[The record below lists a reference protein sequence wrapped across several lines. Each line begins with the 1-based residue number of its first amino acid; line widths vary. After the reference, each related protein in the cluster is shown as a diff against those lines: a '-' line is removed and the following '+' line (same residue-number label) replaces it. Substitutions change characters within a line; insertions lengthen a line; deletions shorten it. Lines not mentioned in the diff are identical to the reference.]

1 MSTSTPRR
9 LAVVGSGVAGLT
21 AAYVAS
27 RPGNDVHVTVL
38 EADDRLGG
46 HADTHDVTDAAG
58 RALRIDSGFIVHNRR
73 TYPVLGRL
81 FDELGVPTQDSEMS
95 MSISDERT
103 GLEWAGALG
112 RRGLF
117 PSGAGNHRNPAYLR
131 MLAEVPRFHRA
142 ARRLLANGPGDLTT
156 LAAFLDHGGFSPYFR
171 RHFAEP
177 LVAAVW
183 SCDPDTALDYPA
195 AYLFAFLQHHGMLAV
210 FGSPTWR
217 TVTGGSGAYVARVA
231 DAIRASGGTI
241 RTGTPV
247 LSIEETGD
255 GVEVSTAAGRETY
268 DAVVVATH
276 PDQALGM
283 LSAPTLLQKE
293 VLDAIPYST
302 NTALLHTDARLM
314 PRARDAW
321 ASWNFRRPR
330 IAQEQVQVT
339 YDLTRLQR
347 LPTDTPYLVTLGG
360 EDVVDP
366 ATVLVRRDY
375 AHPRY
380 TPASVAAQARLPEI
394 DTDRLVFA
402 GAYHGWGFH
411 EDGARSGLHAAERLG
426 LAWED
431 AGAPAATSYATTL
444 VHRRR
449 EPVRNAFTL
458 RSHLSVVDLDRVA
471 PDGTVDGVPGRFEG
485 RDHFAG
491 DTASVREGLDRF
503 LAEHGLDAGLRG
515 GRALMAAQPRAF
527 GHCFNPISV
536 HWCWPPGRP
545 DGDPAATVVE
555 VHNTYGDRHAYL
567 LDGPATAD
575 GRVVVDKAMYVSPF
589 HGTDGHY
596 EVLAPPPDP
605 EDHRL
610 RIAVRL
616 VTEDGARFDAALD
629 GTPAAPPRL
638 PLAGLRG
645 AALIRAHGIALWA
658 RRVPVQPRRATVQ
671 TAQTPQTA
679 LAPIRTG
686 GFAARVAERLFRA
699 AIGRL
704 DVTVRL
710 EHADGRTE
718 ELGRGGPA
726 IVVHR
731 PDEMFARTGRDQLI
745 GFGEAY
751 LTGAWAEDGVP
762 GDGVLGAFLT
772 VLAAELTTLVPRPL
786 QRLRGVV
793 VTRLPQS
800 QRGTRDN
807 TQANVAHHYDLSN
820 DLFAAF
826 LDPTLSYSSALFTDP
841 DPAVA
846 ATEDLVAAQHRKIDR
861 LLDQAGVG
869 AGTRLLEIGTGWG
882 ELAIRAAARGADV
895 RSITLSV
902 EQQEL
907 ARERIA
913 AAGQADR
920 VRVDL
925 CDYRALLD
933 EPGAAYDAVVSVEM
947 IEAVG
952 QEFWPAY
959 FRTLDHVLAPGGRVA
974 IQAITMPHDR
984 MLATRSTHTF
994 ITKYV
999 FPGGALPSV
1008 RAIDE
1013 VTRAHTTLRITDD
1026 LAIGPHYATTLR
1038 RWDTAFVAS
1047 RDRVRALGFDTTFE
1061 RMWHFYLEYCRA
1073 GFAAGYIDDHQLTFT
1088 RPDEESR

>member
-1 MSTSTPRR
+1 MTTPTPRR
-9 LAVVGSGVAGLT
+9 IAVVGSGVAGLT
-21 AAYVAS
+21 AAYVSS
-27 RPGNDVHVTVL
+27 RHADVTLL
-38 EADDRLGG
+38 EADHRLGG
-46 HADTHDVTDAAG
+46 HADTHDVTDPTG

-117 PSGAGNHRNPAYLR
+117 PAGAGNHRNPAYLR

-142 ARRLLANGPGDLTT
+142 ARRLLDAGTTDLTT

-171 RHFAEP
+171 RHFVEP

-217 TVTGGSGAYVARVA
+217 TVTGGSAAYVTRVA
-231 DAIRASGGTI
+231 DAIRAAGGSI

-247 LSIEETGD
+247 LAIEETAD
-255 GVEVSTAAGRETY
+255 GVEVSTPAGREVY

-283 LSAPTLLQKE
+283 LAAPTLLQKE
-293 VLDAIPYST
+293 LLDAIPYSA
-302 NTALLHTDARLM
+302 NTALLHTDTRLM
-314 PRARDAW
+314 PQARDAW

-330 IAQEQVQVT
+330 IAQDHVQVT

-347 LPTDTPYLVTLGG
+347 LPTDTAYLVTLGG

-366 ATVLVRRDY
+366 ASVLVRRDY

-394 DTDRLVFA
+394 DSDRVVFA

-411 EDGARSGLHAAERLG
+411 EDGARSGLRAAERLG

-458 RSHLSVVDLDRVA
+458 RSHLSVVDLDQVA
-471 PDGTVDGVPGRFEG
+471 TDGTVAGVPGRFEG

-503 LAEHGLDAGLRG
+503 LAEQGLGTDLRG
-515 GRALMAAQPRAF
+515 GRVLMAAQPRAF

-536 HWCWPPGRP
+536 HWCWPPDRS

-567 LDGPATAD
+567 LDGPATAE

-596 EVLAPPPDP
+596 EVLAPPPGPDG
-605 EDHRL
+605 RL
-610 RIAVRL
+610 RLGVRL
-616 VTEDGARFDAALD
+616 VTDDGARFDATLD
-629 GTPAAPPRL
+629 GVPTDPPRL

-658 RRVPVQPRRATVQ
+658 RRVPVQPRPEA
-671 TAQTPQTA
+671 A
-679 LAPIRTG
+679 LGPVPTG
-686 GFAARVAERLFRA
+686 GIAARVAERLFRT

-704 DVTVRL
+704 AVTVRL
-710 EHADGRTE
+710 EHAGGHVE
-718 ELGRGGPA
+718 VLGRGGPA
-726 IVVHR
+726 IVVRR
-731 PDEMFARTGRDQLI
+731 PDELFARLGRDQLI

-751 LTGAWAEDGVP
+751 MTGAWTEDGVP
-762 GDGVLGAFLT
+762 GDGVLGDFLT

-786 QRLRGVV
+786 QRLRGLV
-793 VTRLPQS
+793 VTRLPRS
-800 QRGTRDN
+800 QRGTQDN
-807 TQANVAHHYDLSN
+807 TRANVAHHYDLSN

-841 DPAVA
+841 GSPS
-846 ATEDLVAAQHRKIDR
+846 EDLVAAQHRKIDR

-869 AGTRLLEIGTGWG
+869 PGTRLLEIGTGWG

-913 AAGQADR
+913 AAGQAER

-1013 VTRAHTTLRITDD
+1013 VTRAHTGLRIADD
-1026 LAIGPHYATTLR
+1026 LAIGPHYATTLQ
-1038 RWDTAFVAS
+1038 RWDEAFTAAHDEVT
-1047 RDRVRALGFDTTFE
+1047 RLGFDETFA

-1088 RPDEESR
+1088 RPDEEPR

>member
-1 MSTSTPRR
+1 MTSLTATPRHV
-9 LAVVGSGVAGLT
+9 AVVGSGVAGLT
-21 AAYVAS
+21 AAYLAS
-27 RPGNDVHVTVL
+27 RSARVTLL
-38 EADDRLGG
+38 EADGRLGG
-46 HADTHDVTDAAG
+46 HADTHEVTDPAG
-58 RALRIDSGFIVHNRR
+58 RRLRIDSGFIVHNRR
-73 TYPVLGRL
+73 TYPVLCRL

-117 PSGAGNHRNPAYLR
+117 PAGAGNHRNPAYLR

-142 ARRLLANGPGDLTT
+142 ARRLLEDGGHDLTT

-183 SCDPDTALDYPA
+183 SCDPDSALDYPA
-195 AYLFAFLQHHGMLAV
+195 AYLFAFLQHHGMLAIA
-210 FGSPTWR
+210 GSPTWR
-217 TVTGGSGAYVARVA
+217 TVTGGSAAYVDRVA
-231 DAIRASGGTI
+231 DAIRAAGGTI

-247 LSIEETGD
+247 LAVEETGA
-255 GVEVSTAAGRETY
+255 GVELSTATGREAY

-283 LSAPTLLQKE
+283 LAAPTLLQKE
-293 VLDAIPYST
+293 LLDAIGYSR
-302 NTALLHTDARLM
+302 NTALLHTDTRLM

-330 IAQEQVQVT
+330 VAQDHVQVT

-347 LPTDTPYLVTLGG
+347 LPTTTAYLVTLGG
-360 EDVVDP
+360 EDAVDP
-366 ATVLVRRDY
+366 ASVLVRRDY

-394 DTDRLVFA
+394 DTDRIVFA

-411 EDGARSGLHAAERLG
+411 EDGARSGLRAVERLG
-426 LAWED
+426 LAGED
-431 AGAPAATSYATTL
+431 AGGPAATSYATTL

-458 RSHLSVVDLDRVA
+458 RSHLSVVDLDRVG
-471 PDGTVDGVPGRFEG
+471 PDGRVDGVPGRFEG
-485 RDHFAG
+485 RDHFTGEAP
-491 DTASVREGLDRF
+491 SVRAGLDAF
-503 LAEHGLDAGLRG
+503 LAEHGLDLRG
-515 GRALMAAQPRAF
+515 GRALMAAQPRAL
-527 GHCFNPISV
+527 GHCFNPIAV
-536 HWCWPPGRP
+536 HWCWPPGSG
-545 DGDPAATVVE
+545 DGAPAATVVE

-567 LDGPATAD
+567 LDGPTTPED
-575 GRVVVDKAMYVSPF
+575 RVVVDKAMYVSPF
-589 HGTDGHY
+589 HGTDGRY

-605 EDHRL
+605 VDGRL
-610 RIAVRL
+610 RLAVRL
-616 VTEDGARFDAALD
+616 VTDDGARFDAALD
-629 GTPAAPPRL
+629 GVPAPAPRV

-658 RRVPVQPRRATVQ
+658 RRLPVQPRPATPLGPV
-671 TAQTPQTA
+671 
-679 LAPIRTG
+679 RTG
-686 GFAARVAERLFRA
+686 GIAARVAERLFRGA
-699 AIGRL
+699 VGRL

-710 EHADGRTE
+710 EHPGGRVET
-718 ELGRGGPA
+718 LGRGGPA
-726 IVVHR
+726 IVVRR
-731 PDEMFARTGRDQLI
+731 PQELFARLGRDQLI

-751 LTGAWAEDGVP
+751 LTGAWSEDGVH
-762 GDGVLGAFLT
+762 GDGVLGDFLT
-772 VLAAELTTLVPRPL
+772 VLAAHLTTLVPRPL
-786 QRLRGVV
+786 QLLRGLV
-793 VTRLPQS
+793 VTRLPRG
-800 QRGTRDN
+800 QRGTRAN
-807 TQANVAHHYDLSN
+807 TRANVAHHYDLSN
-820 DLFAAF
+820 ELFAAF

-841 DPAVA
+841 ASREENLA
-846 ATEDLVAAQHRKIDR
+846 AAQRRKIDR
-861 LLDQAGVG
+861 LLDRARVG
-869 AGTRLLEIGTGWG
+869 PGTRLLEIGTGWG
-882 ELAIRAAARGADV
+882 ELAIRAAARGASV
-895 RSITLSV
+895 RTITLSV
-902 EQQEL
+902 EQQTL

-913 AAGQADR
+913 AAGHAEQ

-933 EPGAAYDAVVSVEM
+933 EPGGAYDAVVSVEM
-947 IEAVG
+947 VEAVG
-952 QEFWPAY
+952 HEFWPAY

-974 IQAITMPHDR
+974 LQAITLPHDR
-984 MLATRSTHTF
+984 MRATRSTHTF

-1013 VTRAHTTLRITDD
+1013 ITRGHTRLRITDD
-1026 LAIGPHYATTLR
+1026 LAIGAHYAETLR
-1038 RWDTAFVAS
+1038 RWDTAFTAASAEVA
-1047 RDRVRALGFDTTFE
+1047 ALGFDATFA

-1073 GFAAGYIDDHQLTFT
+1073 GFAAGYIDDHQLTLS